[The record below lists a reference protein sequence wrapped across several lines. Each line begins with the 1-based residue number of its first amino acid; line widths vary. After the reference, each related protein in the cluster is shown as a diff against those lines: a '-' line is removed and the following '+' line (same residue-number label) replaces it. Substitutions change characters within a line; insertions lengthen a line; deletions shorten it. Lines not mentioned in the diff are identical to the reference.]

1 MTKRI
6 ASAGALALALF
17 LAFAPI
23 WPALAG
29 DSAATTWADVNTA
42 LAGLAV
48 VAIGA
53 LSTVVVSLRG
63 VLSGAINAWAA
74 AQVEKATGLRVQ
86 RLDAALSTAI
96 AAGNDPEAA
105 ARAVAEKLPQT
116 LARSN
121 KSAADLVAEAGDILR
136 ARGRAE

>member
-1 MTKRI
+1 MNLRI
-6 ASAGALALALF
+6 LNAGALALALF
-17 LAFAPI
+17 LISAPL
-23 WPALAG
+23 WPALADDG
-29 DSAATTWADVNTA
+29 ASTWADVNAA

-48 VAIGA
+48 VTIGA
-53 LSTVVVSLRG
+53 LGAVLVSLRG
-63 VLSGAINAWAA
+63 VLAGAISAWAA
-74 AQVEKATGLRVQ
+74 AQIEKATGLRVQ

-96 AAGNDPEAA
+96 AAGKDPEAA